1 MRLYAASSLPAAAN
15 LLLNAMLLF
24 PHAWVT
30 SVLRVTSLPPPP
42 IPSPHPTP
50 ASALHVKHRVPGR
63 PAKAFSG
70 PVCSQ
75 GP

>member
-30 SVLRVTSLPPPP
+30 SVLRVTSLPLPPNPHPPP
-42 IPSPHPTP
+42 HPSVCP
-50 ASALHVKHRVPGR
+50 A
-63 PAKAFSG
+63 
-70 PVCSQ
+70 C
-75 GP
+75 